1 MDFFKFTQ
9 QNECMNQKKL
19 YDEDCERHEKKN
31 AQGNDFEECESK
43 QSSIDLYIHM

>member
-19 YDEDCERHEKKN
+19 YDEDCEGREKKKCTRQTTLKN
-31 AQGNDFEECESK
+31 VNPNNH
-43 QSSIDLYIHM
+43 L